1 MVALIVHNQM
11 LAAISTA
18 TKLIFE
24 AQSDRDTVEPQVQ
37 MLREFVAHNKD
48 WCGLAKTPD
57 DARDLIEANK
67 MAFVLGLETDSI
79 NGWVKD
85 EQFSPDPSDANK
97 DKIHAEIHGYFK
109 YLHDLGVV
117 QVNLIHLS
125 DNAFG
130 GMALY
135 DVMFMINSWQRR
147 GVLPTPQDGFT
158 PHQANP
164 DEVICLPV
172 TLESALWEKLA
183 PEAQK
188 LGITSPPF
196 SGVGA
201 YGHGDRNAHGLTTAG
216 TVALLE
222 AMRLGM
228 VVDMDHMSELSSADA
243 YAIATSTL
251 PLDAKYPLVSA
262 HNGARKMAPRPPAS
276 MPSPTD
282 APAGSERRSPHAWP
296 SESMKSETQLDY
308 IQTTK
313 GMFGHG
319 IAGAD
324 SQAYGSPPLVPND
337 CPGSSKT
344 VAQGLQYIA
353 ARLDT
358 PLGLGT
364 DWNALL
370 AGPGPRFGPL
380 AGNGL
385 AGELD
390 PPDDMWSAA
399 VRGTRLTGADAQ
411 DKPVVYDGHIG
422 NWRPYPFSD
431 AKPAADLYRDRA
443 YAGEGRWL
451 WQAKALVESG
461 VDLTRQD
468 VVDAFTD
475 TRLARPA
482 RPAPRARADQRA
494 RPRHRRGLLQRR
506 HHRPG
511 SHAAGHGRPDAR
523 PAPRRRTQRRPGAMD
538 GDAASRHHGAA
549 DAPLDR
555 RPHPRLRLQP
565 RRAQPLRHAPGHAPG
580 PEERG
585 AAPGGHGQV
594 LPVRRGLCRGLGAER
609 PERGEDTASHP
620 RESLMP
626 AWYVHIEAAAQ
637 TMERLKNGVPAGS
650 PLTQAQANDLF
661 GAAHTTATTSPLVR
675 SGPTCS
681 SCSRTSR
688 AIRARAC
695 SRWSSSR

>member
-1 MVALIVHNQM
+1 
-11 LAAISTA
+11 
-18 TKLIFE
+18 
-24 AQSDRDTVEPQVQ
+24 
-37 MLREFVAHNKD
+37 
-48 WCGLAKTPD
+48 
-57 DARDLIEANK
+57 
-67 MAFVLGLETDSI
+67 
-79 NGWVKD
+79 
-85 EQFSPDPSDANK
+85 
-97 DKIHAEIHGYFK
+97 
-109 YLHDLGVV
+109 
-117 QVNLIHLS
+117 
-125 DNAFG
+125 
-130 GMALY
+130 MALY

-172 TLESALWEKLA
+172 TLESVLWEKLA

-282 APAGSERRSPHAWP
+282 VPAGSERRSPHAWP

-324 SQAYGSPPLVPND
+324 SQAHGSPPLVPND

-399 VRGTRLTGADAQ
+399 VRGTRMTGADAQ

-422 NWRPYPFSD
+422 NWRPYPFSE

-475 TRLARPA
+475 TRLDALPA
-482 RPAPRARADQRA
+482 LHLAL
-494 RPRHRRGLLQRR
+494 GLTNGPD
-506 HHRPG
+506 PG
-511 SHAAGHGRPDAR
+511 SGGDYFNAGTIAR
-523 PAPRRRTQRRPGAMD
+523 DPTQPVTGDPTHVQHLVDGLNDVQARWTEMRRPGTTAPPMHRSTAGPTRDFDYNLD
-538 GDAASRHHGAA
+538 GLSHYGMLPDMLQDLKNVGLPPAVMGKFFQSAEGYVEVWERSVQSAAKI
-549 DAPLDR
+549 
-555 RPHPRLRLQP
+555 PHPIP
-565 RRAQPLRHAPGHAPG
+565 
-580 PEERG
+580 
-585 AAPGGHGQV
+585 
-594 LPVRRGLCRGLGAER
+594 
-609 PERGEDTASHP
+609 
-620 RESLMP
+620 
-626 AWYVHIEAAAQ
+626 
-637 TMERLKNGVPAGS
+637 GS
-650 PLTQAQANDLF
+650 P
-661 GAAHTTATTSPLVR
+661 
-675 SGPTCS
+675 
-681 SCSRTSR
+681 
-688 AIRARAC
+688 
-695 SRWSSSR
+695 